1 MVYIEVSET
10 VNKTFMP
17 SALPIHMTPIF
28 QQYNGFLNN
37 YMENDLLVYLKNKI
51 TGIRLE
57 LDNTLKDY
65 IVQPQII
72 ISSGES
78 LM

>member
-1 MVYIEVSET
+1 
-10 VNKTFMP
+10 
-17 SALPIHMTPIF
+17 MTPIF
-28 QQYNGFLNN
+28 QQCNGFLNS
-37 YMENDLLVYLKNKI
+37 YMENDLHVYLKNKV

-72 ISSGES
+72 IYSGES
-78 LM
+78 LMSQLPPLGRLVYSLLNG